1 MPHYARNQVHVF
13 TVLLVFLIVLVPAG
27 GLRAAPGPAAQ
38 SSHAQANIM
47 QEVHHQLVM
56 LPYFSVFDNLEYR
69 VDGTTV
75 TLMGQVTQPVL
86 KSDAEKAVKSIESVT
101 AVNNQIEVLPV
112 SMNDDQIRRAEF
124 RAIYTAPNFE
134 QYSMQAVAPI
144 HIVVK
149 GGNVTL
155 EGVVANDGD
164 RDLANIRARGVP
176 GVFSVTNNLRTDK
189 EMKSGI

>member
-1 MPHYARNQVHVF
+1 MLFVS
-13 TVLLVFLIVLVPAG
+13 LIVLAASS
-27 GLRAAPGPAAQ
+27 GLRAAPAAAAQ

-112 SMNDDQIRRAEF
+112 SQNDDQIRRAEF

-176 GVFSVTNNLRTDK
+176 GVFFGD
-189 EMKSGI
+189 E

>member
-1 MPHYARNQVHVF
+1 MRKDVKTPVQAFAVF
-13 TVLLVFLIVLVPAG
+13 VLSLVLLASAS
-27 GLRAAPGPAAQ
+27 GLRAAPRAADQ
-38 SSHAQANIM
+38 STHSQAMLM

-56 LPYFSVFDNLEYR
+56 LPYFSVFDNLAYS

-75 TLMGQVTQPVL
+75 RLVGQVTQPVL
-86 KSDAEKAVKSIESVT
+86 KSDAEKAVKSIEGVT

-112 SMNDDQIRRAEF
+112 SQNDDQIRRAEY
-124 RAIYTAPNFE
+124 RAIYSAPNFE

-189 EMKSGI
+189 EMKSGT

>member
-1 MPHYARNQVHVF
+1 MRKNARNQVHAF
-13 TVLLVFLIVLVPAG
+13 AVLLVSLVVLASSS
-27 GLRAAPGPAAQ
+27 GLRAAPEPAAQ

-56 LPYFSVFDNLEYR
+56 LPYFTVFDNLEYR

-86 KSDAEKAVKSIESVT
+86 KSDAEKAVKGIEGVT

-112 SMNDDQIRRAEF
+112 SMNDDQIRRAEY
-124 RAIYTAPNFE
+124 RAIYSSPNFE
-134 QYSMQAVAPI
+134 QYSMQVVAPI
-144 HIVVK
+144 HIIVK
-149 GGNVTL
+149 NGNVTL

-164 RDLANIRARGVP
+164 RDLANIRAKGVP
-176 GVFSVTNNLRTDK
+176 GVFSVTDNLRTDK
-189 EMKSGI
+189 EMKSGT